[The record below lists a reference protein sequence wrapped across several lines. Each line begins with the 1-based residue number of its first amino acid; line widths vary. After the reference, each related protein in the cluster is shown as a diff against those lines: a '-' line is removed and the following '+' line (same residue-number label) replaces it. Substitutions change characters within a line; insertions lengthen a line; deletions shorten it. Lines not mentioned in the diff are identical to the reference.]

1 MKIGFRASDSAAL
14 LLCTLRRS
22 VAPPKGG
29 GGIAVDE
36 LVKFMSDKAELK
48 VFIHI
53 PKTSGSTVCAALRRK
68 FDKSEQIS
76 WYGREK
82 FRSGLPA
89 LAKEITSDT
98 NFVAGHFAYGID
110 AFVSRTVEYFTILR
124 HPVDR
129 VISSYEFTR
138 RRDLA
143 TTDMPEVVGDAKRF
157 DIMTFME
164 KYPQQYNTQT
174 HMLCGGALNLELARE
189 NLQNC
194 FFGVQ
199 DFTDAYTVL
208 ALKKMGFQPRIPKAK
223 NINIHKKKYND
234 DVIAAIRAHCEM
246 DLALYEFAYRHFLQ
260 LLESRY
266 PVLLKLG
273 KPPTLMDRVRVAAGG
288 VAERFRR

>member
-1 MKIGFRASDSAAL
+1 MY
-14 LLCTLRRS
+14 
-22 VAPPKGG
+22 GG
-29 GGIAVDE
+29 GELLPRRKTTGIAIDE

-53 PKTSGSTVCAALRRK
+53 PKTSGSTVCAALRKK
-68 FDKSEQIS
+68 FAKSEQIS
-76 WYGREK
+76 WYGRDR

-89 LAKEITSDT
+89 LAKEINSDT

-110 AFVSRTVEYFTILR
+110 TFVSRTVEYFTILR

-129 VISSYEFTR
+129 VISSFEFTR

-143 TTDMPEVVGDAKRF
+143 TTDMPEVVGDAQRH
-157 DIMTFME
+157 DILTFME

-174 HMLCGGALNLELARE
+174 QLLCGGALNLERAKE

-223 NINIHKKKYND
+223 NINIHKKQYDD
-234 DVIAAIRAHCEM
+234 DVIATIRARCEIDM
-246 DLALYEFAYRHFLQ
+246 ALYEFAYRQFLQ

-266 PVLLKLG
+266 PALLKLG
-273 KPPTLMDRVRVAAGG
+273 KPPTLMDRFRVVAGG
-288 VAERFRR
+288 MTDRFRR